1 MGSIKQTVKMATR
14 WNNILSG
21 VSLFLICLSIIS
33 MTMGSLRTS
42 VTVASFVANLLKNIT
57 CDLLMNTT
65 TNTIKFIV
73 TLGFWSIPGVLT
85 DIHTIFEECSVIGGA
100 VIMILIQNSLFELIH
115 RDTMMTILGHRS
127 RSEVVLFII
136 FYYDAVVLMT
146 ILAMNFNVVHWDKI
160 DLFCAFVYTS
170 MELLKDGELFIW
182 EITNRYKFF

>member
-1 MGSIKQTVKMATR
+1 MGSIKQTAKMATR

-33 MTMGSLRTS
+33 MTMGPLRTS
-42 VTVASFVANLLKNIT
+42 VTVASFVAN
-57 CDLLMNTT
+57 LLMNTT

-100 VIMILIQNSLFELIH
+100 VIMILIQNSLFELIY
-115 RDTMMTILGHRS
+115 RDTVMTILGHRS

-146 ILAMNFNVVHWDKI
+146 ILAMNFNVVHWDKS

-170 MELLKDGELFIW
+170 MELLKDGKLFIW
-182 EITNRYKFF
+182 EITNG